1 MGDGFDD
8 LGDLLLGVPYQ
19 QLQYLE
25 ELYLLYFL
33 VLVFPEL
40 FSCPFG
46 PF

>member
-25 ELYLLYFL
+25 ELY
-33 VLVFPEL
+33 
-40 FSCPFG
+40 FG
-46 PF
+46 VVVGVKIGRQVGPGVS